1 MMTGLVD
8 PGGVRAIVARWTITG
23 ELVLET
29 AAHFGGGVGDTADM
43 MLVRDARTGGL
54 LLPGT
59 SIAGAVRSHLAD
71 MLGGYRNEEDPRIA
85 QLFGGVRGDDLG
97 AQSPLIVF
105 DARASSSSVVEIRDG
120 VQIDVFRGVAEEHKK
135 FDLEVLPAGA
145 CFPLRFDLI
154 VSTPDEE
161 VELLGL
167 LAAALGGL
175 SSGEIALGA
184 RRSRG
189 LGAVRATKW
198 RATRHD
204 LSSGAGWLSWL
215 LGEEPCPA
223 DPAAETSNIAEAC
236 KRCLSGRVLPEQPDR
251 RRRVIVEADIA
262 LTSGLLIR
270 SAPDAP
276 DSPDA
281 VHLQSAGHSV
291 LPGTSIAGVL
301 RARALRIA
309 RLVRDGKGDAEH
321 WVDRLFGPQTQSAE
335 SDVAKLHASKLRVH
349 ESLVEGGV
357 RTRSSRIRID
367 RFTQGVVPGALFD
380 EEPEHAGRARLRL
393 ELRDPIPGELGL
405 CLLALK
411 DLLTGDIALGGA
423 SSVGR
428 GVFAG
433 TATLRLDDGQRVDLD
448 PAKSAGP
455 IVDEAIGQFWSAA
468 VLGGEQ

>member
-1 MMTGLVD
+1 MTTGLMD

-29 AAHFGGGVGDTADM
+29 AAHFGGGDGDAADM
-43 MLVRDARTGGL
+43 MLIRDARTGGL

-71 MLGGYRNEEDPRIA
+71 ILGGYRNEEDPRIA
-85 QLFGGVRGDDLG
+85 RLFGGARGDDIG
-97 AQSPLIVF
+97 AQSTLIVF
-105 DARASSSSVVEIRDG
+105 DALTSSSSVVEIRDG
-120 VQIDVFRGVAEEHKK
+120 VQIEVSRGVAEEHKK

-154 VSTPDEE
+154 VSTLDEE
-161 VELLGL
+161 IDLLSL
-167 LAAALGGL
+167 LVAALGGL
-175 SSGEIALGA
+175 SSGEVALGA

-198 RATRHD
+198 RAMRHD
-204 LSSGAGWLSWL
+204 LSSRAGWLAWL
-215 LGEEPCPA
+215 LGEEPCSA
-223 DPAAETSNIAEAC
+223 DLAAETSDIAEAC
-236 KRCLSGRVLPEQPDR
+236 KRGLSGRVLREQPDQ
-251 RRRVIVEADIA
+251 RRRVIVEADLS

-270 SAPDAP
+270 SAPAVPDA
-276 DSPDA
+276 PDA
-281 VHLQSAGHSV
+281 VHLQSAGRSV
-291 LPGTSIAGVL
+291 LPGTSMAGVL

-309 RLVRDGKGDAEH
+309 RLVRDGRGDAEH

-335 SDVAKLHASKLRVH
+335 SAAAKLHASKLRVH
-349 ESLVEGGV
+349 ESLIEGGV
-357 RTRSSRIRID
+357 RTRPSRIRID

-380 EEPEHAGRARLRL
+380 EEPEHGGRARLRL
-393 ELRDPIPGELGL
+393 ELRDPVPGELGL

-411 DLLTGDIALGGA
+411 DLLTGDIALGGS

-433 TATLRLDDGQRVDLD
+433 TAMLRLDDGQQVDLD
-448 PAKSAGP
+448 PAKSAAP

-468 VLGGEQ
+468 VPGGEQ